1 MSNFL
6 YKDNILFCENVAV
19 TDIVKKVGTPA
30 YIYSNYTIIFFD
42 AKSPHSLSFLNLN
55 K

>member
-30 YIYSNYTIIFFD
+30 YIYSKKTLVDNFNSYFSAF
-42 AKSPHSLSFLNLN
+42 KKPLEP